1 MSSVALNVNAVSR
14 PAVNPWLVATA
25 VVIPTFMEILDTTIA
40 TASMRYIA
48 GGLSA
53 TMNDSDWVMTSY
65 LAANATILPITG
77 WLSAHLGRRR
87 YFLLS
92 IAVFTAASVLCGV
105 ATSLEQLILFRVI
118 QGLAGGGLQPA
129 SQGILIDSF
138 PPEKQG
144 TAMTVFGVAGLI
156 APVIGPTLGGYIT
169 VNYNWRWI
177 FLINF
182 PIGVLGYL
190 MCHFT
195 VEDPDYLKQERAE
208 LRRRP
213 FYFDTIGL
221 GLLAL
226 TMTCWEVLLSKGQEW
241 DWYNDPFGKA
251 QTLAVLFVLGLGAL
265 LFREMRIANP
275 VVNFRPLGER
285 NLAASSIIIFCA
297 YLVLY
302 GASISLPSLLQ
313 SLFGYDAFVSG
324 LVMSPSGFFSILVML
339 VVGVL
344 IGRGVDARWLI
355 AAGLLVMAAGCYWM
369 ARMNLSISPGQ
380 VVWPRVVL
388 IVGLSLLF
396 SPINVAAFRYTP
408 PHLRA
413 AAVGLFALLRNEG
426 GSVGMSVGKIIEQ
439 RREQFHLARVGE
451 NLSPL
456 NPHVQSFFGRGQDY
470 FLRYTGDSARSR
482 QMTLESLA
490 ELRQQQA
497 ASLAYFD
504 VFWLFA
510 ILSLG
515 LVLLVFLMKRSV
527 AEKGEMIGG
536 E

>member
-1 MSSVALNVNAVSR
+1 MSGATLTAPAVR
-14 PAVNPWLVATA
+14 RRAVNPWFVATA
-25 VVIPTFMEILDTTIA
+25 VVVPTFMEILDTTIA

-77 WLSAHLGRRR
+77 WLSARLGRRR

-92 IAVFTAASVLCGV
+92 IAVFTAASVFCGLV
-105 ATSLEQLILFRVI
+105 TSLEQLILFRVI
-118 QGLAGGGLQPA
+118 QGIAGGGLQPA
-129 SQGILIDSF
+129 SQAILIDGF

-144 TAMTVFGVAGLI
+144 TAMTVFGVAGLT
-156 APVIGPTLGGYIT
+156 APVIGPTLGGWIT

-177 FLINF
+177 FLINL
-182 PIGVLGYL
+182 PIGLIGYL
-190 MCHFT
+190 MCH
-195 VEDPDYLKQERAE
+195 VAVHDPDYLQRERAA

-213 FYFDTIGL
+213 LNFDYIGL
-221 GLLAL
+221 ALLTL
-226 TMTCWEVLLSKGQEW
+226 VMCSWEVLLSKGQEW

-251 QTLAVLFVLGLGAL
+251 QTLAVLFALGLVFL
-265 LFREMRIANP
+265 IFRELRIAHP
-275 VVNFRPLGER
+275 VVDFRPLGER
-285 NLAASSIIIFCA
+285 NLAASSVIIFCA
-297 YLVLY
+297 YGVLY
-302 GASISLPSLLQ
+302 GASVCLPSLLQ
-313 SLFGYDAFVSG
+313 TLFGYDAFVSG
-324 LVMSPSGFFSILVML
+324 LVMSPSGVFSILVML

-344 IGRGVDARWLI
+344 LGRQVDARWLI

-369 ARMNLSISPGQ
+369 ARMNLQISPAQ

-388 IVGLSLLF
+388 ICGLSLIF
-396 SPINVAAFRYTP
+396 APINVAAFRYTP
-408 PHLRA
+408 HHLRG

-426 GSVGMSVGKIIEQ
+426 GSVGMSINKIIEQ
-439 RREQFHLARVGE
+439 RREQLHLARLGE
-451 NLSPL
+451 GLGPL
-456 NPHVQSFFGRGQDY
+456 NPHVQSFFEQGQAF
-470 FLRYTGDSARSR
+470 FLQRTGDAPRSAH
-482 QMTLESLA
+482 MTLQTLSD
-490 ELRQQQA
+490 LRLQQA

-510 ILSLG
+510 VLSLA

-527 AEKGEMIGG
+527 AEPGELIGG

>member
-1 MSSVALNVNAVSR
+1 MSTAALDLNAVSR

-77 WLSAHLGRRR
+77 WLSTHLGRRR

-92 IAVFTAASVLCGV
+92 IAVFTAASVLCGL

-118 QGLAGGGLQPA
+118 QGIAGGGLQPA
-129 SQGILIDSF
+129 RQAILIDGF

-169 VNYNWRWI
+169 VNYDWRWI
-177 FLINF
+177 FLINL
-182 PIGVLGYL
+182 PIGALGYL
-190 MCHFT
+190 MCHFA
-195 VEDPDYLKQERAE
+195 VDDPDYLKKERAE

-213 FYFDTIGL
+213 LNFDFVGL

-226 TMTCWEVLLSKGQEW
+226 MMTCWEVLLSKGQEW

-251 QTLAVLFVLGLGAL
+251 QTLAVLFVVCLGAL
-265 LFREMRIANP
+265 LFRELRIANP
-275 VVNFRPLGER
+275 VVDFRPLGER

-297 YLVLY
+297 YGVLY
-302 GASISLPSLLQ
+302 GASVCLPSLLQ

-324 LVMSPSGFFSILVML
+324 LVMSPSGVFSIVMML

-344 IGRGVDARWLI
+344 LGRGTDARWLI
-355 AAGLLVMAAGCYWM
+355 AAGLLVMAAGNYWM
-369 ARMNLSISPGQ
+369 ARMNLYISPWQ
-380 VVWPRVVL
+380 VIWPRVVL
-388 IVGLSLLF
+388 ICGLSLLF
-396 SPINVAAFRYTP
+396 APINVAAFRYTP
-408 PHLRA
+408 PTCARPRSACSPCSATRGA
-413 AAVGLFALLRNEG
+413 AWACRSTRSSSNGA
-426 GSVGMSVGKIIEQ
+426 SSSTWPAW
-439 RREQFHLARVGE
+439 ARI
-451 NLSPL
+451 
-456 NPHVQSFFGRGQDY
+456 
-470 FLRYTGDSARSR
+470 SAR
-482 QMTLESLA
+482 
-490 ELRQQQA
+490 
-497 ASLAYFD
+497 
-504 VFWLFA
+504 
-510 ILSLG
+510 
-515 LVLLVFLMKRSV
+515 
-527 AEKGEMIGG
+527 
-536 E
+536 